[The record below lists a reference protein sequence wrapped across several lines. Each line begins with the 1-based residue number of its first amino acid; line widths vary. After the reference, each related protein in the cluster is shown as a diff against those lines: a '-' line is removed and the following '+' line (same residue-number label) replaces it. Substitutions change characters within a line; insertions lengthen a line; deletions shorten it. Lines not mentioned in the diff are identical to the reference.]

1 MISENFFYLYI
12 HTRYILKEYEW
23 GKYSF
28 QRMKKFR
35 IFYKNVDST
44 IEWKGKYGFEIV
56 FKEGIY

>member
-1 MISENFFYLYI
+1 
-12 HTRYILKEYEW
+12 
-23 GKYSF
+23 
-28 QRMKKFR
+28 MKKFR